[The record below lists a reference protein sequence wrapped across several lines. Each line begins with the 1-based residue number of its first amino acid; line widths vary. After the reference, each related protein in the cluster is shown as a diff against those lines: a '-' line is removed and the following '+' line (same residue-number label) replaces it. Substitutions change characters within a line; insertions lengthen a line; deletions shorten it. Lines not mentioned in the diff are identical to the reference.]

1 MIIVTS
7 RWNPDLKTPTLI
19 VTYLA
24 TWKTFH
30 NVGLCALIS
39 LMADLVTLKAK
50 LGIAVERI
58 VSIATAQDA
67 IWPTALIGTLLGH
80 VTKLLTIATFD
91 RRIRLDIVSGH
102 LILETREH
110 IILHIRILFACHS
123 LLRYLTVGIL
133 HFFLVRINVPTEVH
147 IALHS
152 TSWYD

>member
-1 MIIVTS
+1 
-7 RWNPDLKTPTLI
+7 
-19 VTYLA
+19 
-24 TWKTFH
+24 
-30 NVGLCALIS
+30 
-39 LMADLVTLKAK
+39 MADLVTLKAK
-50 LGIAVERI
+50 FGIAVERI

-91 RRIRLDIVSGH
+91 RRIRLDIVSSH

-110 IILHIRILFACHS
+110 IILHFRILFACHR
-123 LLRYLTVGIL
+123 LLRYLTVGCL
-133 HFFLVRINVPTEVH
+133 RLLLVRIDMPTEVH